1 METVA
6 RRRGGGVLESLYKVV
21 MRRNSVYVTFIIAGA
36 FLGERVRYFIF
47 LFNLGNCFLKFFL
60 LRNFSNW
67 LQAVDYGVH
76 KLWETNNVG
85 VMKLLDSI
93 LNLIAIY
100 VSCRV
105 ICCLFSET
113 INLAAQI

>member
-36 FLGERVRYFIF
+36 FLGER
-47 LFNLGNCFLKFFL
+47 
-60 LRNFSNW
+60 
-67 LQAVDYGVH
+67 AVDYGVH

-85 VMKLLDSI
+85 KRYEDIPGLGQ
-93 LNLIAIY
+93 
-100 VSCRV
+100 RQ
-105 ICCLFSET
+105 SE
-113 INLAAQI
+113 